1 MAGAI
6 ITATEAKARAL
17 LQYGFNLTWTTTGA
31 A

>member
-17 LQYGFNLTWTTTGA
+17 QYGFNLTWTTTGA